1 MKRTQMV
8 TRVKLDLGRNND
20 YILLGLVSS
29 EPDYKLSFS
38 LNKKLGISL
47 RNISAI
53 NLTAEDLTFSRFS
66 NNNATDDLIY
76 TLISNR
82 SGKAYLL
89 NKLKNIDYLLQIQ
102 VSQNDFDNERLTAE
116 LREIESV
123 TAVFRIDTGTLKDK
137 NLHYLSE

>member
-1 MKRTQMV
+1 MKRTQKV
-8 TRVKLDLGRNND
+8 TKIKLDIGQNND

-38 LNKKLGISL
+38 LNKKLRISL
-47 RNISAI
+47 RNIPAI
-53 NLTAEDLTFSRFS
+53 KLNEKDLSFSRFS
-66 NNNATDDLIY
+66 NNHATDDLIY

-82 SGKAYLL
+82 TGKEYLL
-89 NKLKNIDYLLQIQ
+89 SKLKNIDYLLQIQ
-102 VSQNDFDNERLTAE
+102 ISQNDFDNDKLTAV

-123 TAVFRIDTGTLKDK
+123 TAVFRIDHETLKDK